1 MARATEF
8 TLTLEDRPGTLA
20 DVAEALGK
28 AGVNIDAMQ
37 GMATGGKGMV
47 NLITSDTQGAS
58 KVFGEIGVMVTTRDM
73 LLVKLEDKPGALG
86 KLARAMANAGVNITG
101 GYIAMNGTVV
111 LGVSDMAA
119 AEKVAGDIGAL

>member
-8 TLTLEDRPGTLA
+8 TLTLEDKPGTLA

-47 NLITSDTQGAS
+47 SLVTNNPDGAK
-58 KVFGEIGVMVTTRDM
+58 KVFDAAGLMTTSREM

-86 KLARAMANAGVNITG
+86 KLARAMANAGVNITS
-101 GYIAMNGTVV
+101 GYIAMSGTVV

-119 AEKVAGDIGAL
+119 AEKVVGGMGAM